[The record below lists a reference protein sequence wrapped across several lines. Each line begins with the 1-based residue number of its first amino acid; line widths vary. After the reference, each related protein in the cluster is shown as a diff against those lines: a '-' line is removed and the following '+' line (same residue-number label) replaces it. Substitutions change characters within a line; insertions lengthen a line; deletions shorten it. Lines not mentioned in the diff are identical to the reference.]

1 MAFETAVAG
10 ETCSWTELG
19 GTRGWN
25 SCEQVRFCAVHDST
39 TVIWSS
45 ETMVALEL
53 HMDDSRRSDS
63 AWTRKISQRSGTENN
78 FNGGKPYE
86 HLKRLRLPMT
96 GETRIQPKPE
106 HLEFVAD
113 QLGLTS
119 AKTRPIPGV
128 QSHRATMDATPLLTA
143 DDARLYR
150 SCVGALMDCV
160 LDRADAQLGVSSL
173 ETYLRAPTSG
183 AMEALRSLTRYLL
196 GTQTAY
202 VKLRIQS
209 DDLITVELVGYSDSD
224 WVGDPS
230 SRKSQSSGH
239 VEANGCPLTS
249 FSRRQSSAATS
260 SGMADYHAMCSTAEA
275 LLHLRAILEHFGF
288 RVNTTLYCDSVAPRG
303 IAQRAGLG
311 KVKALAV
318 KTLWLQEVVCERRP
332 QIKSMASKVNK
343 ADLGTEVLPM
353 ARLKHTVESENELD
367 PD

>member
-39 TVIWSS
+39 TVFWSS

-53 HMDDSRRSDS
+53 HMDDSWRSDS
-63 AWTRKISQRSGTENN
+63 AWTRKISQRSGT
-78 FNGGKPYE
+78 GKQFQWR
-86 HLKRLRLPMT
+86 KAIRT
-96 GETRIQPKPE
+96 SQTITIADDWTRIQPKPE

-239 VEANGCPLTS
+239 VEADGCPLTS
-249 FSRRQSSAATS
+249 LSRRQSSAATS
-260 SGMADYHAMCSTAEA
+260 SGMADYNAMCSTAEA
-275 LLHLRAILEHFGF
+275 LLHLRTILEHFGF